1 MPNRSC
7 TRIMSL
13 KERIFFIVKGDSNVY
28 EYLRS
33 IRSVVDEWR
42 ESLQIVVS
50 TLSSSQALELIYSN
64 VWVLHIHFQ

>member
-1 MPNRSC
+1 
-7 TRIMSL
+7 MSL